1 MFDFLNKKDL
11 QKKDKDETFVE
22 IACLLIHASK
32 IDENYTNNEKEI
44 IKKTLINL
52 KCLDNE
58 VENIIEKAL
67 EIEGNSNQILDFTR
81 KLKDVEEDKKVSII
95 EALWKIIYS
104 DKKSDKFITTKN
116 FLNNPK
122 GATPISEVIRSINWI
137 FDQEKNIVGGRN
149 FSTAFDPW
157 GEENPLNTKL
167 IEELRKD
174 SNMYKLMRSGNDLFP
189 KKRY

>member
-104 DKKSDKFITTKN
+104 DKKSDMYEDNLMRRLTG
-116 FLNNPK
+116 LLYLDPK
-122 GATPISEVIRSINWI
+122 
-137 FDQEKNIVGGRN
+137 IVG
-149 FSTAFDPW
+149 DIK
-157 GEENPLNTKL
+157 EKV
-167 IEELRKD
+167 
-174 SNMYKLMRSGNDLFP
+174 
-189 KKRY
+189 KKEKI